1 MLPMRRGKQQRK
13 SGTPCRVSESS
24 PTDTGAQLK
33 RAGILSAIA
42 ALAAWPWI
50 VQSQEAPQAPAIEI
64 ANPNATF
71 PAQQRA
77 LASAEVVERGNGLYQ
92 VNCMAC
98 HGADLRGGD
107 QGGPNLLRSTIVLN
121 DVAGELIGE
130 IVRSGINRMPPIP
143 TLDEDGI
150 EAVSGYI
157 HSVLASAERQGA
169 PPRVEYELDILVG
182 NARRGKRFFD
192 SECTDCHSA
201 TGDLEGLATRITDPV
216 DLQNSW
222 VGGRRPGRGRAGS
235 VASTVTVTSAD
246 GQRISGELLRHDDFF
261 VSLKTPAGEYR
272 SFSRVGGRVEVGIFD
287 PLWRHKELWSEL
299 GDSTMHDVTAYLETL
314 K

>member
-1 MLPMRRGKQQRK
+1 MTL
-13 SGTPCRVSESS
+13 CRVS
-24 PTDTGAQLK
+24 DLLLGNTGAHPK
-33 RAGILSAIA
+33 RAGLLAAIA
-42 ALAAWPWI
+42 TLAAFPW
-50 VQSQEAPQAPAIEI
+50 VVHSQDSPPTPAIEI
-64 ANPNATF
+64 ANPSATF

-77 LASAEVVERGNGLYQ
+77 LAAAEVVERGNGLYQ

-130 IVRSGINRMPPIP
+130 IVRSGMNRMPPIT
-143 TLDEDGI
+143 TLDADDI

-182 NARRGKRFFD
+182 NPRRGERFFNN
-192 SECTDCHSA
+192 ECTDCHSA
-201 TGDLEGLATRITDPV
+201 TGDLDGLATRIGDPV

-222 VGGRRPGRGRAGS
+222 VAGRRPGRGRAGGL
-235 VASTVTVTSAD
+235 ASTVTVTSAD
-246 GQRISGELLRHDDFF
+246 GETISGDLLRHDDFF
-261 VSLKTPAGEYR
+261 VSLRTAEGEYL
-272 SFSRVGGRVEVGIFD
+272 SFSRVGGGVEVEIFD
-287 PLWRHKELWSEL
+287 PLWRHKALWSEL
-299 GDSTMHDVTAYLETL
+299 DDSTMHDVTAYLETL